1 MNLLD
6 QIRARAAADP
16 QHIVLP
22 EGEDDRTVRAA
33 ALIVADRLA
42 RITLLGREEV
52 IRGKA
57 ARLGADLTGVAIID
71 QGRAP
76 ERERYAMRY
85 HEIRRAKGVT
95 LEEAHQ
101 QMDDPLYFGNM
112 MVRE

>member
-1 MNLLD
+1 MRSMSILD

-33 ALIVADRLA
+33 AHIVAERLA
-42 RITLLGREEV
+42 RVTLIGREEV

-57 ARLGADLTGVAIID
+57 TNLDADLTGVAIID
-71 QGRAP
+71 HTRASQ
-76 ERERYAMRY
+76 RERYAARY

-95 LEEAHQ
+95 LEE
-101 QMDDPLYFGNM
+101 
-112 MVRE
+112 